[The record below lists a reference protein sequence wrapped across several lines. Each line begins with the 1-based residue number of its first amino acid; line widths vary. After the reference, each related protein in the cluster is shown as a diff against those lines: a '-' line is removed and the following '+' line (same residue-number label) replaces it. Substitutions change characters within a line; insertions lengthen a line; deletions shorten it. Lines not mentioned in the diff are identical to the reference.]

1 MPTVSASARR
11 RVVRRR
17 AVRAA
22 FASALLASAL
32 LAAAP
37 ASAAAQATTKIPE
50 IPAFVLLNVTPSD
63 IARPTTARDLAVGL
77 SNVVDST
84 GQARQG
90 VGINFQP
97 WFTFGAPVT
106 RKRYRESA
114 LWYSLANLDVSF
126 GSARSAGSDTT
137 STDVALGAKTVF
149 FDRSDPLA
157 SADVA
162 RDVGRVA
169 RDLCPE
175 SSFTNPATNLP
186 DADKRL
192 KCLVTKTDSVYAAA
206 ARRGDLRGAALSGAV
221 AIGGRLPESR
231 LDGLRYSGIST
242 WLTGAFPISRTGQF
256 LLQSRFDRRETA
268 DSTTNVFSTGARAT
282 FGGRRANSFVEMLGQ
297 WSDRGRDR
305 SSAKWSAGLEV
316 LTAQELWL
324 AVGFGSTFATQFR
337 KDPVR
342 LIANVRWALASG
354 PRLGSD
360 DLAAVP

>member
-1 MPTVSASARR
+1 MPTVSAPARR
-11 RVVRRR
+11 RVLRHG
-17 AVRAA
+17 AVCAT
-22 FASALLASAL
+22 LVSAL

-37 ASAAAQATTKIPE
+37 AAAAAQATTKIPE
-50 IPAFVLLNVTPSD
+50 IPAFVFLSVTPSD

-114 LWYSLANLDVSF
+114 LWYTLANLDVSF

-157 SADVA
+157 SAAVAKGVDSVA
-162 RDVGRVA
+162 RV
-169 RDLCPE
+169 LCPNVPSDDPTANRSE
-175 SSFTNPATNLP
+175 VE
-186 DADKRL
+186 KRL
-192 KCLVTKTDSVYAAA
+192 KCLNEKTDSVYQAA

-221 AIGGRLPESR
+221 AIGGRLAESR
-231 LDGLRYSGIST
+231 LDGLRYSGVSS
-242 WLTGAFPISRTGQF
+242 WLTGSLPLSRTAQF
-256 LLQSRFDRRETA
+256 LLQTRFDRRETA
-268 DSTTNVFSTGARAT
+268 DSTTNAFSTGARAT

-297 WSDRGRDR
+297 WSDRGSDR
-305 SSAKWSAGLEV
+305 STAKWSAGLEV
-316 LTAQELWL
+316 LTTQELWL
-324 AVGFGSTFATQFR
+324 AVGFGSTFATQLR
-337 KDPVR
+337 KDPMR
-342 LIANVRWALASG
+342 LIANVRWALAPG
-354 PRLGSD
+354 PRLGAD
-360 DLAAVP
+360 RLGAVP